1 MKRRPTQREADLAE
15 QRDEARRRLA
25 ATEEHLRAALLALRK
40 IGGDNDVAQDQELL
54 DQADEEVTAALAEVT
69 E

>member
-1 MKRRPTQREADLAE
+1 MKRPTQREADLAE
-15 QRDEARRRLA
+15 QRDEAWRRLA
-25 ATEEHLRAALLALRK
+25 ATEKHLQAALFALRK

-54 DQADEEVTAALAEVT
+54 DRADEEVTAALAEVT